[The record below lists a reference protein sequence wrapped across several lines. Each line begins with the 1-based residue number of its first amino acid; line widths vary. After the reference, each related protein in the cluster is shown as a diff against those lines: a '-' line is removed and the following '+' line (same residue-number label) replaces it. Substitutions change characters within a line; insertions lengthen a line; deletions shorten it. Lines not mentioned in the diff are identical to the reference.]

1 MAIVMKKSR
10 ATKAKITAYI
20 ATFTA
25 LVFAATS
32 VIVVETPATKGFF
45 NLGETMVYTAALLGG
60 IVVGT
65 IAGGLGSAL
74 ADLYLGYPHYAPGT
88 LIIKGIEGF
97 IVAHLSS
104 RFRRLNIAQW
114 KVVSV
119 ISAIIAFG
127 LVAGLGYT
135 YYRGETILY
144 FLGSEVEF
152 SIPGELWFILGA
164 LLSLGILYLGFKYD
178 PKVGGDVYAIILG
191 GLEMVLGYF
200 TYQVVVLRYPP
211 MVAAL
216 EIPVNLGQATIG
228 LLVALPLARTIKAM
242 GAKVET

>member
-97 IVAHLSS
+97 IVAYLSS

-144 FLGSEVEF
+144 FLGS
-152 SIPGELWFILGA
+152 
-164 LLSLGILYLGFKYD
+164 
-178 PKVGGDVYAIILG
+178 
-191 GLEMVLGYF
+191 
-200 TYQVVVLRYPP
+200 
-211 MVAAL
+211 
-216 EIPVNLGQATIG
+216 
-228 LLVALPLARTIKAM
+228 
-242 GAKVET
+242 

>member
-1 MAIVMKKSR
+1 MNTSR
-10 ATKAKITAYI
+10 AVKARVVAYI

-60 IVVGT
+60 VIVGT
-65 IAGGLGSAL
+65 IAGGLGSSL

-88 LIIKGIEGF
+88 LVIKGVEGF
-97 IVAHLSS
+97 IVAYLSHK
-104 RFRRLNIAQW
+104 FRKLNIGQW
-114 KVVSV
+114 KTVSI
-119 ISAIIAFG
+119 ISAILAFG

-135 YYRGETILY
+135 YYRGETVLY
-144 FLGSEVEF
+144 FLGSEFRF
-152 SIPGELWFILGA
+152 SIPGELWLVLGA
-164 LLSLGILYLGFKYD
+164 LLALGILYLGYKYD
-178 PKVGGDVYAIILG
+178 PKVGGDVYAIVLG

-200 TYQVVVLRYPP
+200 TYQVVVLKYPP

-228 LLVALPLARTIKAM
+228 LLVALPLTRTIKAM
-242 GAKVET
+242 GAKTET

>member
-1 MAIVMKKSR
+1 MKPSR
-10 ATKAKITAYI
+10 ATKAKLTAYI

-60 IVVGT
+60 TLVGCF
-65 IAGGLGSAL
+65 AGGVGSAL

-88 LIIKGIEGF
+88 LVIKGIEGL
-97 IVAHLSS
+97 IVAYLSL
-104 RFRRLNIAQW
+104 RFRRLNITQW
-114 KVVSV
+114 KAISI
-119 ISAIIAFG
+119 ISALTAFG
-127 LVAGLGYT
+127 LIVGLGYT

-144 FLGSEVEF
+144 FLGSETRF
-152 SIPGELWFILGA
+152 SIPGELWFILG
-164 LLSLGILYLGFKYD
+164 LLFAAGILYLGFKYD

-200 TYQVVVLRYPP
+200 TYQVFVLKYPP